1 MSLKDKL
8 KQRAQVSNHIEEA
21 SLKDLPLAF
30 RQDLLEFNRS
40 ERLKTV
46 YSGIHKDQFVQVSL
60 APGNGSA
67 FLSVYFRNDGYLSQ
81 DDIEIILSNVGVVHG
96 LLLGALKPF
105 FVGKVLKRSFKKLRV
120 ARGTAVTPGK
130 SGHIELLKRPYN
142 SSENRDL
149 ESFDQVA
156 PEDEIAFV
164 HPPIRGIPGMTV
176 LGEEIAPPAI
186 QMEEL
191 QVKSNINS
199 VTSEDRTVL
208 IATTAGYIVHY
219 NNEIS
224 VNPELKIDKEV
235 TIHRGNLVYGSDV
248 TIMDNIR
255 EKVSMNIGGNLTVM
269 GLVNEAQIHVDKNLT
284 IDKGIFGKSESS
296 IFIGAELKC
305 RYLNEVTIDCEGSIG
320 VEKEVLNSHVWTR
333 SGVISPRA
341 VLVGGTMFS
350 HEDLELNAIG
360 SELGLKSLVV
370 VGLDKREYRIQHE
383 LMPLIEELKE
393 KLASAEE
400 LLPTAPPQN
409 KESLEDRIA
418 ELRGEIEA
426 RENEIRFFQ
435 DTMKE
440 KNPEAKVTVHS
451 GIFPGT
457 TIMIANESYTVFE
470 KIEGAVVLSLKE
482 QNFKIE
488 RLSKA

>member
-1 MSLKDKL
+1 
-8 KQRAQVSNHIEEA
+8 
-21 SLKDLPLAF
+21 
-30 RQDLLEFNRS
+30 
-40 ERLKTV
+40 
-46 YSGIHKDQFVQVSL
+46 
-60 APGNGSA
+60 
-67 FLSVYFRNDGYLSQ
+67 
-81 DDIEIILSNVGVVHG
+81 LSNVGVIHG
-96 LLLGALKPF
+96 LLLGSMKPF
-105 FVGKVLKRSFKKLRV
+105 FVGKVLKKAFKKLRI
-120 ARGTAVTPGK
+120 AKGTGVTPGK

-142 SSENRDL
+142 SSVNQDL
-149 ESFDQVA
+149 ESFDQVT

-186 QMEEL
+186 QMEDI
-191 QVKSNINS
+191 QIKSNINS
-199 VTSEDRTVL
+199 VTSDERTVL
-208 IATTAGYIVHY
+208 IATTPGYIVHY

-224 VNPELKIDKEV
+224 VNPELKIEKEV

-269 GLVNEAQIHVDKNLT
+269 GLVNESQIHVDKNLT

-296 IFIGAELKC
+296 IFIGGELKC
-305 RYLNEVTIDCEGSIG
+305 RYINEVTIDCEGDVT
-320 VEKEVLNSHVWTR
+320 VEKEILNSHVWTR
-333 SGVISPRA
+333 SSVTSPRA
-341 VLVGGTMFS
+341 VMVGGTLFS
-350 HEDLELNAIG
+350 QDTAELSTIG

-370 VGLDKREYRIQHE
+370 IGLDKREYLINHE
-383 LMPLIEELKE
+383 LMPQIEGLKE

-426 RENEIRFFQ
+426 RENEIRFFK

-440 KNPEAKVTVHS
+440 KNSSAKLIVRNGVH
-451 GIFPGT
+451 PGT
-457 TIMIANESYTVFE
+457 TIMIGEESYTVFE
-470 KIEGAVVLSLKE
+470 KIEGSVVISLKE
-482 QNFKIE
+482 QNFKID
-488 RLSKA
+488 RASKD